1 LGGFSLGRMVD
12 KMIDAKIKIHC
23 TDNGKDVEAHIL
35 NYKPRAF
42 LEVAFQT
49 VKLRMVYKENTRVF
63 FGSLMGREF
72 VIKEDDLPKD
82 YKEYQR

>member
-1 LGGFSLGRMVD
+1 
-12 KMIDAKIKIHC
+12 MIDAKVKIHC

-35 NYKPRAF
+35 NYKPQAF

-49 VKLRMVYKENTRVF
+49 VKIRMVYKENTKVF

-72 VIKEDDLPKD
+72 TIKEDSLPKQ
-82 YKEYQR
+82 YKEFKR

>member
-1 LGGFSLGRMVD
+1 
-12 KMIDAKIKIHC
+12 MIDAKVKIHC
-23 TDNGKDVEAHIL
+23 TDNGKDVEVHIL

-49 VKLRMVYKENTRVF
+49 VKLRMIYKENTRVF

-72 VIKEDDLPKD
+72 VIKEDSLPQENR
-82 YKEYQR
+82 KEYQR

>member
-1 LGGFSLGRMVD
+1 
-12 KMIDAKIKIHC
+12 MIDAKVKIHC

-35 NYKPRAF
+35 NYKPKAF

-49 VKLRMVYKENTRVF
+49 VKIRMVYKENTRVF

-72 VIKEDDLPKD
+72 VIKEDALPKEH
-82 YKEYQR
+82 KEFKR

>member
-1 LGGFSLGRMVD
+1 
-12 KMIDAKIKIHC
+12 MIDAKVKINC
-23 TDNGKDVEAHIL
+23 TDNGKDVEAHVL
-35 NYKPRAF
+35 SYKPRAF

-72 VIKEDDLPKD
+72 TIKEDALPQER
-82 YKEYQR
+82 KEFRR

>member
-1 LGGFSLGRMVD
+1 
-12 KMIDAKIKIHC
+12 MIDAKIKIHC

-35 NYKPRAF
+35 SYKPKTF

-49 VKLRMVYKENTRVF
+49 VKIRMVYKENTRVF

-72 VIKEDDLPKD
+72 VIKEDSLPK
-82 YKEYQR
+82 EQQEFRR

>member
-1 LGGFSLGRMVD
+1 V
-12 KMIDAKIKIHC
+12 IDAKVKIHC

-72 VIKEDDLPKD
+72 TIKEDSLPGER
-82 YKEYQR
+82 KEYQR

>member
-1 LGGFSLGRMVD
+1 
-12 KMIDAKIKIHC
+12 MIDAKVKIRC

-49 VKLRMVYKENTRVF
+49 VKLRMVYKENTKVF
-63 FGSLMGREF
+63 FGNLMGREF
-72 VIKEDDLPKD
+72 TIREDDLPKEQ
-82 YKEYQR
+82 KEFRR

>member
-1 LGGFSLGRMVD
+1 
-12 KMIDAKIKIHC
+12 MIDAKVKIHC

-35 NYKPRAF
+35 NYKPKAF

-49 VKLRMVYKENTRVF
+49 VKIRMVYKENTRVF

-72 VIKEDDLPKD
+72 VIKEDALPKEQ
-82 YKEYQR
+82 KEFKR

>member
-1 LGGFSLGRMVD
+1 
-12 KMIDAKIKIHC
+12 MIDAKIKIHC

-35 NYKPRAF
+35 NYRPQAF

-49 VKLRMVYKENTRVF
+49 VKLRMIYKENTKVF

-72 VIKEDDLPKD
+72 TIKEDELPKEQ
-82 YKEYQR
+82 KEFRR

>member
-1 LGGFSLGRMVD
+1 
-12 KMIDAKIKIHC
+12 MIDAKIKIHC
-23 TDNGKDVEAHIL
+23 TDNGKDVEAHVL

-63 FGSLMGREF
+63 FGNLMGREF
-72 VIKEDDLPKD
+72 TIKEDSLPKEH
-82 YKEYQR
+82 KEFRR

>member
-1 LGGFSLGRMVD
+1 
-12 KMIDAKIKIHC
+12 MIDAKIKIHC

-49 VKLRMVYKENTRVF
+49 VKLRMIYKE
-63 FGSLMGREF
+63 
-72 VIKEDDLPKD
+72 K
-82 YKEYQR
+82 

>member
-1 LGGFSLGRMVD
+1 
-12 KMIDAKIKIHC
+12 MIDAKIKIHC

-35 NYKPRAF
+35 SYKPKAF

-49 VKLRMVYKENTRVF
+49 VKIRMVYKENTRVF

-72 VIKEDDLPKD
+72 VIKEDALPQQN